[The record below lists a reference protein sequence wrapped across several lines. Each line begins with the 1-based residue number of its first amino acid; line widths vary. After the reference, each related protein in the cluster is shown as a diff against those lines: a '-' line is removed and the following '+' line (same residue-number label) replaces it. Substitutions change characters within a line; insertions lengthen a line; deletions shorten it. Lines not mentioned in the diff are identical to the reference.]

1 MTNCVDPIIGKS
13 RPIQGLRALAVI
25 AVFLFHLNPEWLP
38 GGYLGVDVF
47 FVISGFLIARM
58 LRNDISESGR
68 IRFRRFYLRRFSRI
82 GPAALIVA
90 IAAFPMAY
98 FALLPGDMRDF
109 SASMVGVITLTL
121 NKMVANNIGYFS
133 PIAETQ
139 PLLHYWSLM
148 VEMHFYLLAPLI
160 FYVFRGPKKLIFVCA
175 SLALISLFYAHWLS
189 SWDPKNNYYLLPS
202 RLWEFLVGICLYLGI
217 CIHSQSELIR
227 RIAIG
232 VQYPALIA
240 LMSYLWAFDS
250 SMRHPSLYSL
260 ALVIVTA
267 TVIWSA
273 VIQSEGWIAK
283 LLSHRILVLLG
294 NMSFSIYLWH
304 YVFIVVYKADT
315 GILSGGDMIQV
326 VVLTM
331 VCATITYFAVEQSF
345 VSNNGTY
352 KGLMIQRSVVALC
365 ILAMLSLGILGFSKN
380 GFERS
385 WLLRQSEEVG
395 TAYLLKE
402 QASDFRRFD
411 QSTDCM
417 FRVESIDDQMIES
430 IDKCKNQYGRGT
442 LIVGDSHAI
451 GVWRLARRIVDT
463 STNRL
468 PFVVG
473 ISRGG
478 CKPYQ
483 QAPGCSLSV
492 LSDKAEYFGAN
503 FARVFYAQAGSS
515 LLGGISPNTAHIGAV
530 VEFLKT
536 LSPFVET
543 MWLGPRLEPN
553 IDPRRFVRAGCD
565 VVQTF
570 DPDHH
575 FAMRELDNFLISHVE
590 DQDIRYISSRQ
601 FDLSSFGSCRSLLWR
616 DSNHWSPAGIDSLS
630 MRPELAALI
639 FEARVSQ

>member
-1 MTNCVDPIIGKS
+1 MSNCADPIIGKS

-38 GGYLGVDVF
+38 GGYLGVDIF

-58 LRNDISESGR
+58 LLNDISEYGFV
-68 IRFRRFYLRRFSRI
+68 RFGHFYLRRFSRI
-82 GPAALIVA
+82 GPAALTVA
-90 IAAFPMAY
+90 VAAFPMAY

-139 PLLHYWSLM
+139 PLLHYWSLI
-148 VEMHFYLLAPLI
+148 VEMHFYLLAPIL
-160 FYVFRGPKKLIFVCA
+160 FYLFRSKTKLVLVSVSFAV
-175 SLALISLFYAHWLS
+175 ISLFYAHWLS
-189 SWDPKNNYYLLPS
+189 SWDAKDNYYLLPS
-202 RLWEFLVGICLYLGI
+202 RLWEFLVGICLYLGLY
-217 CIHSQSELIR
+217 IHSRSDLIR
-227 RIAIG
+227 RVALG
-232 VQYPALIA
+232 VQAPAIIA
-240 LMSYLWAFDS
+240 LTIYLWAFDGS
-250 SMRHPSLYSL
+250 IRHPSFLSL
-260 ALVIVTA
+260 VPVTVTA
-267 TVIWSA
+267 ILIWSTVIR
-273 VIQSEGWIAK
+273 SEGWVAK
-283 LLSHRILVLLG
+283 LLSNRILVLLG

-304 YVFIVVYKADT
+304 YLFIVVYKADT
-315 GILSGGDMIQV
+315 GTLSGGDVIQV

-331 VCATITYFAVEQSF
+331 ICATISYFVVEKSF

-352 KGLMIQRSVVALC
+352 KGLMIQRSVVAFC

-402 QASDFRRFD
+402 QASDFSLFD
-411 QSTDCM
+411 QSTDCV
-417 FRVESIDDQMIES
+417 FRVESFDNQLIQS
-430 IDKCKNQYGRGT
+430 IDKCRDQYGQGI

-451 GVWRLARRIVDT
+451 GVWRLARRTVDT
-463 STNRL
+463 STNRS

-483 QAPGCSLSV
+483 QAPGCALSM
-492 LSDKAEYFGAN
+492 LSDKAEYLGIN
-503 FARVFYAQAGSS
+503 FARIFYVQAGSS
-515 LLGGISPNTAHIGAV
+515 LLNEISLNTAHIDAV
-530 VEFLKT
+530 IEFLKT
-536 LSPFVET
+536 LSPFIET
-543 MWLGPRLEPN
+543 IWLGPRFEPN

-565 VVQTF
+565 VDQPF
-570 DPDHH
+570 DSDHQ
-575 FAMRELDNFLISHVE
+575 FALRELDNFLISHVS

-630 MRPELAALI
+630 ERPELEALL
-639 FEARVSQ
+639 FEGQIVH